1 MTSGSLEAWRSTRR
15 RRHSTT
21 GHRLSEGSRCGIKV
35 VASDWVIDETTV
47 LIELRPEVFVICG
60 LPASLALI
68 EVLLV
73 EGANPIGTLLRVVC
87 RVFWGQRTQSESHP
101 AGVAVFIIWLVQVL
115 RLLWE
120 FGVLVFIAWDIMMSI
135 RGMDVDRRN
144 HELRL
149 AIITIV
155 TTGNIAGRQGNTR
168 NLRCRLAVPRVV
180 W

>member
-1 MTSGSLEAWRSTRR
+1 
-15 RRHSTT
+15 
-21 GHRLSEGSRCGIKV
+21 
-35 VASDWVIDETTV
+35 
-47 LIELRPEVFVICG
+47 
-60 LPASLALI
+60 
-68 EVLLV
+68 
-73 EGANPIGTLLRVVC
+73 
-87 RVFWGQRTQSESHP
+87 
-101 AGVAVFIIWLVQVL
+101 VFIIWLVQVL